1 MDAKCEKTAVEK
13 EDGVKSLQQVK
24 PRTNPEIFPINSL
37 PEEILFKILELIC
50 YDQVAKMR
58 LVST

>member
-1 MDAKCEKTAVEK
+1 MDAKCEK

-24 PRTNPEIFPINSL
+24 SRKNPEIFPINSL